1 MNSSLNPAQ
10 LDELVSQ
17 LSYKIVD
24 GMDTQSLE
32 QYVYETLHQMYEVCS
47 EEELKDE
54 IKEIYD
60 NETLEEMLDSV
71 KNVRHLS
78 LVPNDNMPA

>member
-78 LVPNDNMPA
+78 VVPDVTEPA